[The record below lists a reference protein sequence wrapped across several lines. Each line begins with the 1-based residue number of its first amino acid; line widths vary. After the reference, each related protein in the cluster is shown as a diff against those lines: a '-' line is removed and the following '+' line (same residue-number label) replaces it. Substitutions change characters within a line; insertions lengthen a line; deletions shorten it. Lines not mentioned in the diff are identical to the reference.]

1 MSQRRIPGPGSGLS
15 PAPRRLSFKQTFVCL
30 LVTPPHLSKVLA
42 QQSVALLHTRILI
55 LHDES
60 CRWAFWL
67 ASQFGDGE
75 LSVTCPSDALSVLSP
90 TLSRA
95 PDPHRVLLCW
105 ACPSPRPRLWFILL
119 HHVRPARGC
128 SYSHSS
134 LTWPRHPDQ
143 VSSNLAAPVA
153 AADTRTHNGWLCVRD
168 P

>member
-75 LSVTCPSDALSVLSP
+75 RSVTCPSDALSVLSP

-95 PDPHRVLLCW
+95 PAPHRVCS
-105 ACPSPRPRLWFILL
+105 AG
-119 HHVRPARGC
+119 PARHRVHVSGSFC
-128 SYSHSS
+128 SITFAQHE
-134 LTWPRHPDQ
+134 D
-143 VSSNLAAPVA
+143 VA
-153 AADTRTHNGWLCVRD
+153 IHAR